1 MSELQLY
8 HNDMSSCSQKVR
20 LALDEKKLKW
30 HSHHMNLR
38 KGETRSKEYIS
49 RLNKNGVVPTLV
61 DGNNIIIE
69 STVIIEYLE
78 DAFPQMSL
86 RPIDANKIAIMRLW
100 NKRIDDFLHSAI
112 AVISSCLAFRFQFL
126 EKYSTE
132 EINSLIEKMPNKKRQ
147 EISRD
152 TIFNGLNSKF
162 LPGAINEYINLF
174 DDLDKHLSTND
185 WLVGDKYSLA
195 DISYTPYLTRF
206 EHLNLSVFYEEK
218 KFLSEW
224 FSKIKNKNNYTQSI
238 LNWNNYEYLDL
249 MNEKGKEA
257 LPQIKKIIKL

>member
-1 MSELQLY
+1 MQGI
-8 HNDMSSCSQKVR
+8 K
-20 LALDEKKLKW
+20 
-30 HSHHMNLR
+30 
-38 KGETRSKEYIS
+38 
-49 RLNKNGVVPTLV
+49 
-61 DGNNIIIE
+61 
-69 STVIIEYLE
+69 
-78 DAFPQMSL
+78 
-86 RPIDANKIAIMRLW
+86 RLW

-112 AVISSCLAFRFQFL
+112 AVISSCLGFRFQFL

-206 EHLNLSVFYEEK
+206 EHLNLSIFYEEK

-249 MNEKGKEA
+249 MKEKGKEA